1 MSADLESRM
10 LVVEAMQNRTV
21 VALEMHVKQCE
32 RRAIIAT
39 KILYYVATV
48 ITGAMGWFIKIH
60 FGF

>member
-1 MSADLESRM
+1 M